1 MEKPR
6 SMLFENGALK
16 CLWIKTMNTNK
27 YLVNRFLI
35 STNQEMTPLQVFIGK
50 NQIMPLQHS
59 CKALP
64 MSLLG

>member
-35 STNQEMTPLQVFIGK
+35 STNQEMTPL
-50 NQIMPLQHS
+50 
-59 CKALP
+59 
-64 MSLLG
+64 